1 MLTGIGTVMADDPEL
16 TVRHVPCMRQPKRIL
31 IDSRLDVSPS
41 AKILQGAPAIV
52 FTASRDEAKRKG
64 IAATGAE
71 IVEAPEDPAKPGK
84 TDLGAVARLI
94 AERDIADVTVETGSR
109 LNGSLLAAGIVD
121 EIVLYLAPM
130 LLGDPAQGLFALPE
144 LKSLDAAIR
153 PRIVDVRQV
162 GEDIRITARLER

>member
-1 MLTGIGTVMADDPEL
+1 M
-16 TVRHVPCMRQPKRIL
+16 
-31 IDSRLDVSPS
+31 
-41 AKILQGAPAIV
+41 
-52 FTASRDEAKRKG
+52 F
-64 IAATGAE
+64 
-71 IVEAPEDPAKPGK
+71 
-84 TDLGAVARLI
+84 
-94 AERDIADVTVETGSR
+94 
-109 LNGSLLAAGIVD
+109 AGIVD